1 MFVSFILFLFT
12 HAQTTKRAQRMHTRH
27 ERQWDENDKKCQ
39 RQEWQQLKGADI
51 WHRFE
56 FDVSRDKVKKS
67 KETKHFSQGAMVN
80 VIQFITVKE
89 KSYII
94 HVMFYFNDLSRVVY
108 QEIIQKREKAQH
120 LKSAVLWVVSLTTS
134 SKWVW
139 SCEQRE

>member
-1 MFVSFILFLFT
+1 M
-12 HAQTTKRAQRMHTRH
+12 
-27 ERQWDENDKKCQ
+27 
-39 RQEWQQLKGADI
+39 
-51 WHRFE
+51 
-56 FDVSRDKVKKS
+56 SRDKVKKS

-120 LKSAVLWVVSLTTS
+120 LKSAVL
-134 SKWVW
+134 
-139 SCEQRE
+139 